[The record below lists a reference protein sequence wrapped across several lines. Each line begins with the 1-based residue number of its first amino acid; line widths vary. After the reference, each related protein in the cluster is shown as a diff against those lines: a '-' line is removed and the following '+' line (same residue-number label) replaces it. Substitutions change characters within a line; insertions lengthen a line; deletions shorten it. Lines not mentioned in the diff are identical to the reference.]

1 MRPNRTALP
10 VTKHGTRES
19 IQSHGQVAESRFF
32 SSLDEGILGSGTCQ
46 IRSALQPA
54 LQLTPS
60 TVLKAEGISRSTLE
74 DSGASYLGH
83 CWAMSGG
90 QGFITVKLDRPVSPS
105 QFVLEHAPPRIS
117 PSAGTSA
124 PNKFRLIGW
133 SGPVNDRAGKGSTT
147 GEEELVSGAYLIDDS
162 NSDSVFPHIQRFD
175 VASAVSFLRSKP
187 LNPRYSE
194 V

>member
-1 MRPNRTALP
+1 
-10 VTKHGTRES
+10 
-19 IQSHGQVAESRFF
+19 
-32 SSLDEGILGSGTCQ
+32 
-46 IRSALQPA
+46 
-54 LQLTPS
+54 
-60 TVLKAEGISRSTLE
+60 LKAEGISRSTLE

-90 QGFITVKLDRPVSPS
+90 HGFITVKLDRPVSPS

-175 VASAVSFLRSKP
+175 VASAVSFLNPTLKTLNIQRFDVASAVSF
-187 LNPRYSE
+187 LNPTLKTLNIQRFDVASA
-194 V
+194 VSFTLNQPCPWAT